1 MLTMFLKVLC
11 LLSFPRDEVSHFAN
25 FPHIRAV
32 VSFSKEPLHTY
43 SQ

>member
-1 MLTMFLKVLC
+1 MLTMFLKVVSLFS
-11 LLSFPRDEVSHFAN
+11 LPRDEVFHFAT